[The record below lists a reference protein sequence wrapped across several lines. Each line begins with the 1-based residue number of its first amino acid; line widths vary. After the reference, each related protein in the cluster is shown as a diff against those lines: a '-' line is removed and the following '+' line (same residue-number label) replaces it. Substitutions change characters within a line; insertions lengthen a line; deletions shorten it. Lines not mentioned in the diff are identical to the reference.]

1 MNAYLT
7 YDRIED
13 RRWAEQQITDEKEKW
28 IGDRAQQIID
38 MMPKEPSGLFQF
50 SVPIHNTPY
59 SGLRSDKA
67 GEAYNDFISAV
78 AYAQAEYDWEHRTGC
93 PF

>member
-28 IGDRAQQIID
+28 
-38 MMPKEPSGLFQF
+38 
-50 SVPIHNTPY
+50 
-59 SGLRSDKA
+59 
-67 GEAYNDFISAV
+67 
-78 AYAQAEYDWEHRTGC
+78 
-93 PF
+93 

>member
-13 RRWAEQQITDEKEKW
+13 RRWVEQQLTDEKEKW
-28 IGDRAQQIID
+28 IDDRAQQIID
-38 MMPKEPSGLFQF
+38 MMPKEPSGLFRPYL
-50 SVPIHNTPY
+50 PIDSSPY
-59 SGLRSDKA
+59 EGLRSDDA
-67 GEAYNDFISAV
+67 GKAYNDFISAV